1 MKIKGNRFV
10 TSILAAS
17 MLSGTFFVPASAGEL
32 EGESAIAG
40 MAVTLNNYY
49 AGEETPD
56 EAILDYL
63 VPKAQATSEAESE
76 TETEEPK
83 TEEPKTVM
91 AATVAVT
98 SDASNVG
105 LVSAAGYLNV
115 REQPSTG
122 SVTVGRLFSNC
133 QVNIKSSVN
142 NSEGSWYRITCGDVE
157 GYVSAAYVLVGTAA
171 KTAEDNIQNRYAVVT
186 ADQLNVRDS
195 ASDSANVV
203 GTVYKDE
210 EYAIIE
216 DQGDFVKIHIANDE
230 VGYVSKSGITIK
242 TQFAQAQKV
251 DNEFVSQEL
260 ENFMID
266 INYSRNVYEQAMAE
280 GTGEGYYRAYAAI
293 VYAAELLGYY
303 SEFAADSGLEDLA
316 ATSKQEQ
323 ESALALADAAYKLAS
338 DSGYF
343 TQVAESVASSEA
355 AAESSAAA
363 ESVQETQTQPSTDAS
378 SEGNTTSNT
387 AETTAPSSS
396 ASDETISVEVPTAAS
411 VTGIEACY
419 QGGTKYVGDVVY
431 TAELFVRVSYSDGTV
446 KDIYDGWYSP
456 QVGMT
461 LKQEGYNVVT
471 MYYGDFSSNLEV
483 YANPAPETQPAAP
496 ETQPAA
502 PETQPAAPAPAPETQ
517 PAAPETQ
524 PAAPETQPAAP
535 APAPETQP
543 AAPETQPAAPAP
555 APSGNGQSIVDYAMQ
570 WVGQCNYVWGGTNL
584 TPGGG
589 VDCSGFTMNVYAAFG
604 ISLPHYSGEQI
615 NYGQAVSYEQLQP
628 GDLICFSGHVGIYIG
643 GGMMVHAASAERGIV
658 VDNVFYN
665 KQPIGYR
672 RLVQIIKIQGR
683 LSELTGGLI
692 FVYYNRK
699 KRIH

>member
-555 APSGNGQSIVDYAMQ
+555 APAPSGNGQSIVDYAMQ

-672 RLVQIIKIQGR
+672 RLV
-683 LSELTGGLI
+683 
-692 FVYYNRK
+692 
-699 KRIH
+699 

>member
-17 MLSGTFFVPASAGEL
+17 MLSGTFFAPASAGEL

-502 PETQPAAPAPAPETQ
+502 PAPAPETQPAAPETQ

-543 AAPETQPAAPAP
+543 AAPETQPAAPAPAP

-672 RLVQIIKIQGR
+672 RLV
-683 LSELTGGLI
+683 
-692 FVYYNRK
+692 
-699 KRIH
+699 

>member
-76 TETEEPK
+76 TE

-396 ASDETISVEVPTAAS
+396 ASDETISVEVPTVAS

-483 YANPAPETQPAAP
+483 YANPAPTQATQPAAP

-502 PETQPAAPAPAPETQ
+502 PETQPAAPAPETQ

-543 AAPETQPAAPAP
+543 AAPETQPAAPAPAP

-604 ISLPHYSGEQI
+604 ISLPHYSGAQI

-672 RLVQIIKIQGR
+672 RLV
-683 LSELTGGLI
+683 
-692 FVYYNRK
+692 
-699 KRIH
+699 

>member
-355 AAESSAAA
+355 AAES
-363 ESVQETQTQPSTDAS
+363 VQETQTQPSTDAS

-396 ASDETISVEVPTAAS
+396 ESDETISVEVPTAAS

-483 YANPAPETQPAAP
+483 YANPAPTQATQPAAP

-543 AAPETQPAAPAP
+543 AAPETQPAAPAPAP

-628 GDLICFSGHVGIYIG
+628 GDLICFSGHVAIYIG

-672 RLVQIIKIQGR
+672 RLV
-683 LSELTGGLI
+683 
-692 FVYYNRK
+692 
-699 KRIH
+699 

>member
-17 MLSGTFFVPASAGEL
+17 MLSGAFFVPASAGEL

-76 TETEEPK
+76 TE

-195 ASDSANVV
+195 ASDSAKVV

-216 DQGDFVKIHIANDE
+216 DQGDFVKIHISNDE

-355 AAESSAAA
+355 AAESSAA
-363 ESVQETQTQPSTDAS
+363 ESVQETQAQPSTDAS
-378 SEGNTTSNT
+378 SEGNTTNGTGET
-387 AETTAPSSS
+387 AAPSSS
-396 ASDETISVEVPTAAS
+396 ASDETISVEVPTVAS

-483 YANPAPETQPAAP
+483 YANPAPTQATQPA
-496 ETQPAA
+496 
-502 PETQPAAPAPAPETQ
+502 APETQ

-535 APAPETQP
+535 ETQPAAPETQP
-543 AAPETQPAAPAP
+543 AAPETQPAAPETQPAAPAPAP

-604 ISLPHYSGEQI
+604 ISLPHYSGSQI

-628 GDLICFSGHVGIYIG
+628 GDLICFPGHVGIYIG

-672 RLVQIIKIQGR
+672 RLV
-683 LSELTGGLI
+683 
-692 FVYYNRK
+692 
-699 KRIH
+699 

>member
-76 TETEEPK
+76 TE

-171 KTAEDNIQNRYAVVT
+171 KT

-396 ASDETISVEVPTAAS
+396 ESDETISVEVPTAAS

-483 YANPAPETQPAAP
+483 YANPAPTQATQPAAP

-517 PAAPETQ
+517 PAAPA
-524 PAAPETQPAAP
+524 PAPETQPAAP

-543 AAPETQPAAPAP
+543 AAPETQPAAPAPAP

-628 GDLICFSGHVGIYIG
+628 GDLICFSGHVAIYIG

-672 RLVQIIKIQGR
+672 RLV
-683 LSELTGGLI
+683 
-692 FVYYNRK
+692 
-699 KRIH
+699 

>member
-76 TETEEPK
+76 TE

-355 AAESSAAA
+355 AAESSAA

-378 SEGNTTSNT
+378 SEGNVTNGTGGT
-387 AETTAPSSS
+387 AAPSSS
-396 ASDETISVEVPTAAS
+396 ASDETISVEVPTVAS

-483 YANPAPETQPAAP
+483 YANPAPTQATQPAAP

-543 AAPETQPAAPAP
+543 AAPAPAP

-628 GDLICFSGHVGIYIG
+628 GDLICFSGHVAIYIG

-672 RLVQIIKIQGR
+672 RLV
-683 LSELTGGLI
+683 
-692 FVYYNRK
+692 
-699 KRIH
+699 

>member
-17 MLSGTFFVPASAGEL
+17 MLSGTFFAPASAGEL

-76 TETEEPK
+76 TE

-363 ESVQETQTQPSTDAS
+363 ESVQETQTQPSADAS

-483 YANPAPETQPAAP
+483 YANPAPTQATQPAAP

-517 PAAPETQ
+517 PAAPA
-524 PAAPETQPAAP
+524 PAPETQPAAP

-543 AAPETQPAAPAP
+543 AAPETQPAAPAPAP

-628 GDLICFSGHVGIYIG
+628 GDLICFSGHVAIYIG

-672 RLVQIIKIQGR
+672 RLV
-683 LSELTGGLI
+683 
-692 FVYYNRK
+692 
-699 KRIH
+699 

>member
-76 TETEEPK
+76 TE

-355 AAESSAAA
+355 AAESSAA

-378 SEGNTTSNT
+378 SEGNVTNGTGET
-387 AETTAPSSS
+387 AAPSSS
-396 ASDETISVEVPTAAS
+396 ASDETISVEVPTVAS

-483 YANPAPETQPAAP
+483 YANPAPTQATQPAAP

-517 PAAPETQ
+517 PAAP
-524 PAAPETQPAAP
+524 
-535 APAPETQP
+535 
-543 AAPETQPAAPAP
+543 APAP

-628 GDLICFSGHVGIYIG
+628 GDLICFSGHVAIYIG

-672 RLVQIIKIQGR
+672 RLV
-683 LSELTGGLI
+683 
-692 FVYYNRK
+692 
-699 KRIH
+699 

>member
-76 TETEEPK
+76 TE

-355 AAESSAAA
+355 AAESSAA

-378 SEGNTTSNT
+378 SEGNVTNGTGET
-387 AETTAPSSS
+387 AAPSSS
-396 ASDETISVEVPTAAS
+396 ASDETISVEVPTVAS

-483 YANPAPETQPAAP
+483 YANPAPTQATQPAAP

-535 APAPETQP
+535 ETQPAAPETQP
-543 AAPETQPAAPAP
+543 AAPETQPAAPAPAP

-628 GDLICFSGHVGIYIG
+628 GDLICFSGHVAIYIG

-672 RLVQIIKIQGR
+672 RLV
-683 LSELTGGLI
+683 
-692 FVYYNRK
+692 
-699 KRIH
+699 

>member
-17 MLSGTFFVPASAGEL
+17 MLSCTFFVPASAGEL

-76 TETEEPK
+76 TE

-171 KTAEDNIQNRYAVVT
+171 KNAEDNIQNRYAVVT

-203 GTVYKDE
+203 GTVFKDE

-355 AAESSAAA
+355 AAESSAA
-363 ESVQETQTQPSTDAS
+363 ESVQEIQTQPSTDAS
-378 SEGNTTSNT
+378 SEGNTTSNA

-396 ASDETISVEVPTAAS
+396 ASDETISVEVPTVAS

-446 KDIYDGWYSP
+446 
-456 QVGMT
+456 
-461 LKQEGYNVVT
+461 
-471 MYYGDFSSNLEV
+471 
-483 YANPAPETQPAAP
+483 
-496 ETQPAA
+496 
-502 PETQPAAPAPAPETQ
+502 
-517 PAAPETQ
+517 
-524 PAAPETQPAAP
+524 
-535 APAPETQP
+535 
-543 AAPETQPAAPAP
+543 
-555 APSGNGQSIVDYAMQ
+555 
-570 WVGQCNYVWGGTNL
+570 
-584 TPGGG
+584 
-589 VDCSGFTMNVYAAFG
+589 
-604 ISLPHYSGEQI
+604 
-615 NYGQAVSYEQLQP
+615 
-628 GDLICFSGHVGIYIG
+628 
-643 GGMMVHAASAERGIV
+643 
-658 VDNVFYN
+658 
-665 KQPIGYR
+665 
-672 RLVQIIKIQGR
+672 
-683 LSELTGGLI
+683 
-692 FVYYNRK
+692 
-699 KRIH
+699 

>member
-76 TETEEPK
+76 TE

-171 KTAEDNIQNRYAVVT
+171 KNAEDNIQNRYAVVT

-195 ASDSANVV
+195 ASDGANVV

-355 AAESSAAA
+355 AAESSAA

-378 SEGNTTSNT
+378 SEGNTTSNA

-396 ASDETISVEVPTAAS
+396 ASDETISVEVPTVAS

-483 YANPAPETQPAAP
+483 YANPAPTQATQPATP

-543 AAPETQPAAPAP
+543 AAPAPAP

-604 ISLPHYSGEQI
+604 ISLPHYSGAQI

-672 RLVQIIKIQGR
+672 RLV
-683 LSELTGGLI
+683 
-692 FVYYNRK
+692 
-699 KRIH
+699 

>member
-76 TETEEPK
+76 TE

-186 ADQLNVRDS
+186 ADQLKVRDS

-355 AAESSAAA
+355 AAES
-363 ESVQETQTQPSTDAS
+363 VQETQTQPSTDAS

-483 YANPAPETQPAAP
+483 YANPAPTQATQPAAP

-524 PAAPETQPAAP
+524 PAAPAPAPETQPAAP

-543 AAPETQPAAPAP
+543 AAPETQPAAPAPAP

-628 GDLICFSGHVGIYIG
+628 GDLICFSGHVAIYIG

-672 RLVQIIKIQGR
+672 RLV
-683 LSELTGGLI
+683 
-692 FVYYNRK
+692 
-699 KRIH
+699 

>member
-76 TETEEPK
+76 TE

-355 AAESSAAA
+355 AAESSAA

-378 SEGNTTSNT
+378 SEGNVTNGTGET
-387 AETTAPSSS
+387 AAPSSS

-483 YANPAPETQPAAP
+483 YANPAPTQATQPAAP

-543 AAPETQPAAPAP
+543 AAPETQPAAPAPAP

-628 GDLICFSGHVGIYIG
+628 GDLICFSGHVAIYIG

-672 RLVQIIKIQGR
+672 RLV
-683 LSELTGGLI
+683 
-692 FVYYNRK
+692 
-699 KRIH
+699 

>member
-76 TETEEPK
+76 TE

-396 ASDETISVEVPTAAS
+396 ASDETISVEVPTVAS

-483 YANPAPETQPAAP
+483 YANPAPTQATQPAAP

-628 GDLICFSGHVGIYIG
+628 GDLICFSGHVAIYIG

-672 RLVQIIKIQGR
+672 RLV
-683 LSELTGGLI
+683 
-692 FVYYNRK
+692 
-699 KRIH
+699 

>member
-17 MLSGTFFVPASAGEL
+17 MLSGTFFAPASAGEL

-355 AAESSAAA
+355 AAESSAA

-502 PETQPAAPAPAPETQ
+502 PETQPVAPAPAPETQ

-543 AAPETQPAAPAP
+543 AAPETQPAAPAPAP

-672 RLVQIIKIQGR
+672 RLV
-683 LSELTGGLI
+683 
-692 FVYYNRK
+692 
-699 KRIH
+699 

>member
-157 GYVSAAYVLVGTAA
+157 GYVSAAYVLVGAAA

-355 AAESSAAA
+355 AAESSSAA

-555 APSGNGQSIVDYAMQ
+555 APAPSGNGQSIVDYAMQ

-628 GDLICFSGHVGIYIG
+628 GDLICFSGHVAIYIG

-672 RLVQIIKIQGR
+672 RLV
-683 LSELTGGLI
+683 
-692 FVYYNRK
+692 
-699 KRIH
+699 

>member
-1 MKIKGNRFV
+1 
-10 TSILAAS
+10 

-76 TETEEPK
+76 TE

-355 AAESSAAA
+355 AAESSAA

-396 ASDETISVEVPTAAS
+396 ASDETISVEVPTVAS

-483 YANPAPETQPAAP
+483 YANPAPTQATQPAAP

-502 PETQPAAPAPAPETQ
+502 PETQPAAPAPETQ

-543 AAPETQPAAPAP
+543 AAPETQPTPAPAP

-604 ISLPHYSGEQI
+604 ISLPHYSGSQI

-628 GDLICFSGHVGIYIG
+628 GDLICFPGHVGIYIG

-672 RLVQIIKIQGR
+672 RLV
-683 LSELTGGLI
+683 
-692 FVYYNRK
+692 
-699 KRIH
+699 

>member
-76 TETEEPK
+76 TE

-396 ASDETISVEVPTAAS
+396 ESDETISVEVPTAAS

-483 YANPAPETQPAAP
+483 YANPAPTQATQPAAP

-502 PETQPAAPAPAPETQ
+502 PETQPAAPAPETQ

-543 AAPETQPAAPAP
+543 AAPETQPAAPAPAP

-672 RLVQIIKIQGR
+672 RLV
-683 LSELTGGLI
+683 
-692 FVYYNRK
+692 
-699 KRIH
+699 

>member
-76 TETEEPK
+76 TE

-355 AAESSAAA
+355 AAES
-363 ESVQETQTQPSTDAS
+363 VQETQTQPSTDAS

-483 YANPAPETQPAAP
+483 YANPAPTQATQPAAP

-643 GGMMVHAASAERGIV
+643 GGMMVHAASVERGIV

-672 RLVQIIKIQGR
+672 RLV
-683 LSELTGGLI
+683 
-692 FVYYNRK
+692 
-699 KRIH
+699 

>member
-396 ASDETISVEVPTAAS
+396 ESDETISVEVPTAAS

-483 YANPAPETQPAAP
+483 YANPAPTQATQPAAP

-524 PAAPETQPAAP
+524 PAAPAPETQPAAP

-543 AAPETQPAAPAP
+543 AAPETQPAAP

-628 GDLICFSGHVGIYIG
+628 GDLICFSGHVAIYIG

-672 RLVQIIKIQGR
+672 RLV
-683 LSELTGGLI
+683 
-692 FVYYNRK
+692 
-699 KRIH
+699 

>member
-76 TETEEPK
+76 TE

-355 AAESSAAA
+355 AAES
-363 ESVQETQTQPSTDAS
+363 VQETQTQPSTDAS

-502 PETQPAAPAPAPETQ
+502 PAPAPETQ

-524 PAAPETQPAAP
+524 PTP
-535 APAPETQP
+535 
-543 AAPETQPAAPAP
+543 APAP

-628 GDLICFSGHVGIYIG
+628 GDLICFSGHVAIYIG

-672 RLVQIIKIQGR
+672 RLV
-683 LSELTGGLI
+683 
-692 FVYYNRK
+692 
-699 KRIH
+699 

>member
-17 MLSGTFFVPASAGEL
+17 MLSGAFFVPASAGEL

-76 TETEEPK
+76 TE

-195 ASDSANVV
+195 ASESAKVV

-216 DQGDFVKIHIANDE
+216 DQGDFVKIHISNDE

-355 AAESSAAA
+355 AAESTAA
-363 ESVQETQTQPSTDAS
+363 ESVQETQAQPSTDAS
-378 SEGNTTSNT
+378 SEGNTTNGTGET
-387 AETTAPSSS
+387 AAPSSS
-396 ASDETISVEVPTAAS
+396 ASDETISVEVPTVAS

-483 YANPAPETQPAAP
+483 YANPAPTQATQPAAPETQPAAP

-502 PETQPAAPAPAPETQ
+502 PETQPAAPETQPAAPETQ

-535 APAPETQP
+535 APAP
-543 AAPETQPAAPAP
+543 

-570 WVGQCNYVWGGTNL
+570 WVGQCNYLWGGTNL

-604 ISLPHYSGEQI
+604 ISLPHYSGSQI

-628 GDLICFSGHVGIYIG
+628 GDLICFPGHVGIYIG
-643 GGMMVHAASAERGIV
+643 GGMMVHAASEERGIV

-672 RLVQIIKIQGR
+672 RLV
-683 LSELTGGLI
+683 
-692 FVYYNRK
+692 
-699 KRIH
+699 

>member
-1 MKIKGNRFV
+1 
-10 TSILAAS
+10 

-76 TETEEPK
+76 TE

-502 PETQPAAPAPAPETQ
+502 PAPAPETQ

-524 PAAPETQPAAP
+524 PAAP
-535 APAPETQP
+535 
-543 AAPETQPAAPAP
+543 APAP

-628 GDLICFSGHVGIYIG
+628 GDLICFSGHVAIYIG

-672 RLVQIIKIQGR
+672 RLV
-683 LSELTGGLI
+683 
-692 FVYYNRK
+692 
-699 KRIH
+699 

>member
-76 TETEEPK
+76 TETEEPKTEEPK

-483 YANPAPETQPAAP
+483 YANPAPTQATQPAAP

-524 PAAPETQPAAP
+524 PA

-628 GDLICFSGHVGIYIG
+628 GDLICFSGHVAIYIG

-672 RLVQIIKIQGR
+672 RLV
-683 LSELTGGLI
+683 
-692 FVYYNRK
+692 
-699 KRIH
+699 

>member
-76 TETEEPK
+76 TE

-396 ASDETISVEVPTAAS
+396 ESDETISVEVPTAAS

-483 YANPAPETQPAAP
+483 YANPAPTQATQPAAP

-517 PAAPETQ
+517 PAAPA
-524 PAAPETQPAAP
+524 PAPETQPAAP

-628 GDLICFSGHVGIYIG
+628 GDLICFSGHVAIYIG

-672 RLVQIIKIQGR
+672 RLV
-683 LSELTGGLI
+683 
-692 FVYYNRK
+692 
-699 KRIH
+699 

>member
-76 TETEEPK
+76 TE

-355 AAESSAAA
+355 AAESSAA

-396 ASDETISVEVPTAAS
+396 ASDETISVEVPTVAS

-483 YANPAPETQPAAP
+483 YANPAPTQATQPAAP

-535 APAPETQP
+535 AP
-543 AAPETQPAAPAP
+543 APAP

-628 GDLICFSGHVGIYIG
+628 GDLICFSGHVAIYIG

-672 RLVQIIKIQGR
+672 RLV
-683 LSELTGGLI
+683 
-692 FVYYNRK
+692 
-699 KRIH
+699 

>member
-76 TETEEPK
+76 TE

-355 AAESSAAA
+355 AAESSAA

-483 YANPAPETQPAAP
+483 YANPAPTQATQPAAPETQPAAPETQPPAP

-524 PAAPETQPAAP
+524 PAAP
-535 APAPETQP
+535 
-543 AAPETQPAAPAP
+543 APAP

-672 RLVQIIKIQGR
+672 RLV
-683 LSELTGGLI
+683 
-692 FVYYNRK
+692 
-699 KRIH
+699 

>member
-76 TETEEPK
+76 TE

-157 GYVSAAYVLVGTAA
+157 GYVSAAYVLVGAAA

-355 AAESSAAA
+355 AAESSAA
-363 ESVQETQTQPSTDAS
+363 ESVQETQAQPSTDAS
-378 SEGNTTSNT
+378 SEGNTTNGTGES
-387 AETTAPSSS
+387 AAPSSS
-396 ASDETISVEVPTAAS
+396 ASDETISVEVPTVAS

-483 YANPAPETQPAAP
+483 YANPAPTQATQPA
-496 ETQPAA
+496 
-502 PETQPAAPAPAPETQ
+502 APETQ

-535 APAPETQP
+535 ETQPAAPETQP
-543 AAPETQPAAPAP
+543 AAPETQPAAPETQPAAPAPAP

-628 GDLICFSGHVGIYIG
+628 GDLICFSGHVAIYIG

-672 RLVQIIKIQGR
+672 RLV
-683 LSELTGGLI
+683 
-692 FVYYNRK
+692 
-699 KRIH
+699 

>member
-17 MLSGTFFVPASAGEL
+17 MLSGAFFVPASAGEL

-76 TETEEPK
+76 TE

-195 ASDSANVV
+195 ASESAKVV

-216 DQGDFVKIHIANDE
+216 DQGDFVKIHISNDE

-355 AAESSAAA
+355 AAESSAA
-363 ESVQETQTQPSTDAS
+363 ESVQETQTQPSTDVS

-396 ASDETISVEVPTAAS
+396 ASDETISVEVPTVAS

-483 YANPAPETQPAAP
+483 YANPAPTQATQPA
-496 ETQPAA
+496 
-502 PETQPAAPAPAPETQ
+502 APETQ

-535 APAPETQP
+535 ETQPAAPETQP
-543 AAPETQPAAPAP
+543 AAPETQPATPETQPAAPAPAP

-604 ISLPHYSGEQI
+604 ISLPHYSGSQI

-628 GDLICFSGHVGIYIG
+628 GDLICFPGHVGIYIG

-672 RLVQIIKIQGR
+672 RLV
-683 LSELTGGLI
+683 
-692 FVYYNRK
+692 
-699 KRIH
+699 

>member
-83 TEEPKTVM
+83 TVM

-157 GYVSAAYVLVGTAA
+157 GYVSTAYVLVGTAA

-355 AAESSAAA
+355 AAESSAA

-378 SEGNTTSNT
+378 SEGNVTNGTGET
-387 AETTAPSSS
+387 AAPSSS
-396 ASDETISVEVPTAAS
+396 ASDETISVEVPTVAS

-483 YANPAPETQPAAP
+483 YANPAPTQATQPAAP

-502 PETQPAAPAPAPETQ
+502 PETQPAAPAP
-517 PAAPETQ
+517 APETQ

-628 GDLICFSGHVGIYIG
+628 GDLICFSGHVAIYIG

-672 RLVQIIKIQGR
+672 RLV
-683 LSELTGGLI
+683 
-692 FVYYNRK
+692 
-699 KRIH
+699 

>member
-63 VPKAQATSEAESE
+63 VPKAQATSEAERE
-76 TETEEPK
+76 TE

-396 ASDETISVEVPTAAS
+396 ASDETISVEVPTVAS

-483 YANPAPETQPAAP
+483 YANPAPTQATQPAAP

-502 PETQPAAPAPAPETQ
+502 PETQPTVPETQ
-517 PAAPETQ
+517 PAQPTGNIRVTNVALSSDLTQ
-524 PAAPETQPAAP
+524 YTLNLCSQYGVDSSVIFSVMYHESHFNAGAT
-535 APAPETQP
+535 
-543 AAPETQPAAPAP
+543 
-555 APSGNGQSIVDYAMQ
+555 SGSGAQGLMQ
-570 WVGQCNYVWGGTNL
+570 IIPRYSASRMAKLGVTNL
-584 TPGGG
+584 YDPASNILVGIDLLAEYYYTYGSWNQALTAYRTGNAG
-589 VDCSGFTMNVYAAFG
+589 NDSSYAATILG
-604 ISLPHYSGEQI
+604 S
-615 NYGQAVSYEQLQP
+615 
-628 GDLICFSGHVGIYIG
+628 VG
-643 GGMMVHAASAERGIV
+643 M
-658 VDNVFYN
+658 F
-665 KQPIGYR
+665 Q
-672 RLVQIIKIQGR
+672 
-683 LSELTGGLI
+683 T
-692 FVYYNRK
+692 VYYE
-699 KRIH
+699 

>member
-543 AAPETQPAAPAP
+543 AAPAPAP

-604 ISLPHYSGEQI
+604 ISLPHYSGAQI

-628 GDLICFSGHVGIYIG
+628 GDLICFSGHVAIYIG

-672 RLVQIIKIQGR
+672 RLV
-683 LSELTGGLI
+683 
-692 FVYYNRK
+692 
-699 KRIH
+699 

>member
-76 TETEEPK
+76 TE

-355 AAESSAAA
+355 AAESSAA

-378 SEGNTTSNT
+378 SEGNVTNGTGET
-387 AETTAPSSS
+387 AAPSSS
-396 ASDETISVEVPTAAS
+396 ASDETISVEVPTVAS

-483 YANPAPETQPAAP
+483 YANPAPTQATQPAAP

-535 APAPETQP
+535 APETQP
-543 AAPETQPAAPAP
+543 AAPAPAP

-672 RLVQIIKIQGR
+672 RLV
-683 LSELTGGLI
+683 
-692 FVYYNRK
+692 
-699 KRIH
+699 

>member
-83 TEEPKTVM
+83 TVM

-142 NSEGSWYRITCGDVE
+142 NSEGSWYRITCGDIE

-355 AAESSAAA
+355 AAESSAA

-378 SEGNTTSNT
+378 SEGNVTNGTGET
-387 AETTAPSSS
+387 AAPSSS
-396 ASDETISVEVPTAAS
+396 ASDETISVEVPTVAS

-483 YANPAPETQPAAP
+483 YANPAPTQATQPAAP

-628 GDLICFSGHVGIYIG
+628 GDLICFSGHVAIYIG

-672 RLVQIIKIQGR
+672 RLV
-683 LSELTGGLI
+683 
-692 FVYYNRK
+692 
-699 KRIH
+699 

>member
-355 AAESSAAA
+355 AAES
-363 ESVQETQTQPSTDAS
+363 VQETQTQPSTDAS

-535 APAPETQP
+535 ETQPAAPAPAPETQP
-543 AAPETQPAAPAP
+543 AAPAPAP

-628 GDLICFSGHVGIYIG
+628 GDLICFSGHVAIYIG

-672 RLVQIIKIQGR
+672 RLV
-683 LSELTGGLI
+683 
-692 FVYYNRK
+692 
-699 KRIH
+699 

>member
-355 AAESSAAA
+355 AAESSAA

-378 SEGNTTSNT
+378 SEGNVTNGTGET
-387 AETTAPSSS
+387 AAPSSS
-396 ASDETISVEVPTAAS
+396 ASDETISVEVPTVAS

-483 YANPAPETQPAAP
+483 YANPAPTQA
-496 ETQPAA
+496 
-502 PETQPAAPAPAPETQ
+502 TQ

-672 RLVQIIKIQGR
+672 RLV
-683 LSELTGGLI
+683 
-692 FVYYNRK
+692 
-699 KRIH
+699 

>member
-1 MKIKGNRFV
+1 
-10 TSILAAS
+10 

-76 TETEEPK
+76 TE

-355 AAESSAAA
+355 AAES
-363 ESVQETQTQPSTDAS
+363 VQETQTQPSTDAS

-502 PETQPAAPAPAPETQ
+502 PETQPAAPAPETQ

-543 AAPETQPAAPAP
+543 AAPETQPTPAPAP

-672 RLVQIIKIQGR
+672 RLV
-683 LSELTGGLI
+683 
-692 FVYYNRK
+692 
-699 KRIH
+699 